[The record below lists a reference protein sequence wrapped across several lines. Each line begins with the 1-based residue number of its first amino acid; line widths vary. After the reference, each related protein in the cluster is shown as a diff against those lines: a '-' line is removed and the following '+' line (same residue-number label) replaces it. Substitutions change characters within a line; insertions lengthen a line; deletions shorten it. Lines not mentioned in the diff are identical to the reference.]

1 MKSRELRSICCKALS
16 SVLTCSVWRPSSQY
30 YISRWSRELD
40 TSVTP
45 TRSSISLSF
54 LPVRSSRPLGT
65 ESSFSLEDW
74 QSLRLR
80 KLALSQTLP
89 FLIRCPWLPS
99 PTPRTPRSS
108 CAQPSAHISVASPS
122 PILVPTRV
130 GFACATVPFTINSAE
145 WDKVPPRPTCPTST
159 TPCTDPSCALRS
171 RSSPTSPPSSSTF
184 ELVGG
189 RSLLE
194 PTTYFWKTAKQLY
207 T

>member
-1 MKSRELRSICCKALS
+1 MKSRELRSTCCKALS
-16 SVLTCSVWRPSSQY
+16 SVLTFSVSRLLSPH

-40 TSVTP
+40 IFVTP
-45 TRSSISLSF
+45 IRSSISPNFPL
-54 LPVRSSRPLGT
+54 VRSSRPPGT

-89 FLIRCPWLPS
+89 FSIRCPWPPCLM
-99 PTPRTPRSS
+99 PRTPRSS
-108 CAQPSAHISVASPS
+108 CAQPFAHISVASQF

-130 GFACATVPFTINSAE
+130 GFAFATVPSTINSAE
-145 WDKVPPRPTCPTST
+145 WDKVPPKPTCPTST

-184 ELVGG
+184 ELVSG

-194 PTTYFWKTAKQLY
+194 PTTFFWKTAKQLY